1 MPIKVGMVSL
11 GCSKNQVD
19 AERMLFK
26 IKEAGYKLVED
37 AALSDVVIINTCGFI
52 ESAKAE
58 AIETILEFAQLK
70 KEGKIKKIIVTG
82 CLAERYKNEVAEEIP
97 EADAVIGIGCNGD
110 ICEVINKALAD
121 ERVIEFNDKET
132 LSLEGERII
141 STLPFFAYLKVAE
154 GCDNRCTYCAIPSI
168 RGRFRS
174 KPIEKVIEEAKS
186 LAESGVRELNLI
198 AQDTTRY
205 GEDLYGEL
213 ALPKLLREL
222 CRIEKLKWIR
232 ILYCYPERV
241 TDELLEVIAAEPKI
255 VKYMDLPIQHVNAD
269 ILKKMNRKGDEKSLR
284 ELIKKI
290 RKAIPNII
298 LRTTLITGFPT
309 ETDEQFT
316 ELAEFVKDI
325 RFDRLGC
332 FAYSA
337 EDGTPAATMEG
348 QIDEDIKQR
357 RADHIMEMQMMIS
370 EKNNT
375 KMLGKTVEA
384 VVEGFDRYAEC
395 FFGRTSADAPDI
407 DGKIFFKSKEKL
419 SMGQFVMVKIDDT
432 MDYDLIGEV
441 IK

>member
-1 MPIKVGMVSL
+1 MPIIVGMVSL
-11 GCSKNQVD
+11 GCSKYQVD
-19 AERMLFK
+19 AERMLFR

-186 LAESGVRELNLI
+186 LAERGVRELNLI

-348 QIDEDIKQR
+348 HIDEDVKQR

-370 EKNNT
+370 EKNNN

>member
-19 AERMLFK
+19 AERMLFR

-70 KEGKIKKIIVTG
+70 KEGRIKKIIVTG

-186 LAESGVRELNLI
+186 LADNGVRELNLI

-222 CRIEKLKWIR
+222 CKIEKLKWIR

-241 TDELLEVIAAEPKI
+241 TDELLEVMAAESKI

-269 ILKKMNRKGDEKSLR
+269 ILKKMNRKGNEKSLR
-284 ELIKKI
+284 ELIQKI
-290 RKAIPNII
+290 RKVIPNII

-337 EDGTPAATMEG
+337 EDGTPAAAMQG
-348 QIDEDIKQR
+348 QIDDDLKQR

-370 EKNNT
+370 EKNNN

-395 FFGRTSADAPDI
+395 FFGRTAADAPDI

-419 SMGQFVMVKIDDT
+419 SMGQFVMVKIDET

>member
-1 MPIKVGMVSL
+1 
-11 GCSKNQVD
+11 
-19 AERMLFK
+19 
-26 IKEAGYKLVED
+26 
-37 AALSDVVIINTCGFI
+37 
-52 ESAKAE
+52 
-58 AIETILEFAQLK
+58 
-70 KEGKIKKIIVTG
+70 
-82 CLAERYKNEVAEEIP
+82 
-97 EADAVIGIGCNGD
+97 
-110 ICEVINKALAD
+110 
-121 ERVIEFNDKET
+121 
-132 LSLEGERII
+132 
-141 STLPFFAYLKVAE
+141 
-154 GCDNRCTYCAIPSI
+154 
-168 RGRFRS
+168 
-174 KPIEKVIEEAKS
+174 
-186 LAESGVRELNLI
+186 
-198 AQDTTRY
+198 
-205 GEDLYGEL
+205 
-213 ALPKLLREL
+213 LREL

>member
-70 KEGKIKKIIVTG
+70 KEGRIKKIIVTG

-348 QIDEDIKQR
+348 QIDEDVKQR

-370 EKNNT
+370 EKNNN